1 MELTLTLTEQRKDI
15 DKAILFLDHKIG
27 LLSNERN
34 VLIDALNSIDDNQED
49 ILESSNILARV
60 TRKIMQNINYND

>member
-15 DKAILFLDHKIG
+15 DKAILFLDHKIE
-27 LLSNERN
+27 LLSNERK
-34 VLIDALNSIDDNQED
+34 VLINALNSIDDNQED
-49 ILESSNILARV
+49 ILESSSILARV